1 MKSETLGTNTLEV
14 EVTQIS
20 SHGIWLLLTHR
31 EFFLSFQDFPW
42 FKNSPVSAI
51 HNVNLLSA
59 DHLYWPDLD
68 IDLAVES
75 IEHPERFPLVARANP
90 IVFGVGFASLPN
102 GVDVRALKRL
112 LVVEGSEIQTY
123 GRAPAS
129 TGVAHGGAFDLTLV
143 LGAAGSV
150 ASLASLLWTAY
161 EKFIAPKKTSQ
172 KDDDAGI
179 NIVISRPDGTV
190 EKFGIGNTERDREV
204 FVSKFSK
211 TITEIRD
218 TDDASFWRAA
228 VAEIEE
234 TGIWVQQKH

>member
-1 MKSETLGTNTLEV
+1 MKSEMLGTDTLEV

-20 SHGIWLLLTHR
+20 KHGIWLLLTNR

-42 FKNSPVSAI
+42 FKNALVSAI

-75 IEHPERFPLVARANP
+75 IEHPERFPLVARTNP
-90 IVFGVGFASLPN
+90 IVFGVGLANLPN
-102 GVDVRALKRL
+102 GVDVRALERS

-129 TGVAHGGAFDLTLV
+129 PGVAHGSAFDVTLI

-150 ASLASLLWTAY
+150 ASLASTL
-161 EKFIAPKKTSQ
+161 
-172 KDDDAGI
+172 DC
-179 NIVISRPDGTV
+179 V
-190 EKFGIGNTERDREV
+190 REV
-204 FVSKFSK
+204 HCPEEDKSK
-211 TITEIRD
+211 
-218 TDDASFWRAA
+218 
-228 VAEIEE
+228 
-234 TGIWVQQKH
+234 